1 MDLEKD
7 YKALYEH
14 WLREFNQKE
23 LTQLTEITFKNYKK
37 ILEDLKHENIQ
48 KADII
53 KQKLLEQYIENID
66 YLFNDLLLMRE
77 VKIINKALILEDLNF
92 KNVIS
97 PEKMLYQNI
106 VGGLKGYNKMK
117 ALSIFEEFEETKG
130 EDEIESVINQE
141 DIFKGLDKPQSIVE
155 QEISTE
161 DNSES
166 ESIGEKTI
174 QEVEKT
180 KPKNLQVKNDIK
192 DTQKINYILIRFIK
206 KTPAL
211 VGVDFI
217 NYGPFKE
224 QDIANLPENNA
235 KILLIEKFAEKIEVN

>member
-7 YKALYEH
+7 YKGLYQH

-23 LTQLTEITFKNYKK
+23 LTQLTETTIKNYKK
-37 ILEDLKHENIQ
+37 MLEDLKHENVQ

-53 KQKLLEQYIENID
+53 KKKLLEQYIENID

-106 VGGLKGYNKMK
+106 VSGLKGYNKMK
-117 ALSIFEEFEETKG
+117 ALSIIEEFEETKG
-130 EDEIESVINQE
+130 EEEIDSVINQE
-141 DIFKGLDKPQSIVE
+141 DIFKGLDKPKSTIE
-155 QEISTE
+155 QEISTG

-166 ESIGEKTI
+166 ESMGERTI
-174 QEVEKT
+174 QEFEKT
-180 KPKNLQVKNDIK
+180 KPKNLQVKNNIK
-192 DTQKINYILIRFIK
+192 TPQEINYVLIRFIK

-224 QDIANLPENNA
+224 QDIANLPEKNA
-235 KILLIEKFAEKIEVN
+235 NILLIEKFAEKIEVN